1 MVWLWNPW
9 ENKIRKGFYIMRE
22 VIFIYINLLSG
33 FNDAE
38 QLKYIVGC

>member
-1 MVWLWNPW
+1 
-9 ENKIRKGFYIMRE
+9 MRE